1 MNVTGATSCPST
13 VRRPYFRGCFGRLG
27 IGWYLTS
34 LLKRVWQNILSRAS
48 TAALRFVRDV
58 SWAMFCPSFSRLTVV
73 GIVTAVSFIGS
84 SLFSSSLYSNSGG
97 AKGSGSGSGGSA
109 GGGGAAIG
117 SGTRGNGATIGAAAG
132 IGTAAG
138 AIGAAAGPPRGTDS
152 RIRAGASGRLL
163 CPPVAGWM
171 SSKSLGKESS
181 KSPGSLRYLPSEGSV
196 SNLLGSIV
204 SRSSG

>member
-1 MNVTGATSCPST
+1 M
-13 VRRPYFRGCFGRLG
+13 
-27 IGWYLTS
+27 
-34 LLKRVWQNILSRAS
+34 LKRVWQNILSRAS

-73 GIVTAVSFIGS
+73 GIVTAASFIGS
-84 SLFSSSLYSNSGG
+84 SLRNPSLYSNSGG
-97 AKGSGSGSGGSA
+97 ANGSGSGSGGSA

-117 SGTRGNGATIGAAAG
+117 SGTRGNGAFIGAAAG

-163 CPPVAGWM
+163 CSSFAGWM

-181 KSPGSLRYLPSEGSV
+181 KSPGSLRYLPSDGSV
-196 SNLLGSIV
+196 SNLLGSMI